1 MDNFIGWLEA
11 HDKLAGWA
19 QFIGAM
25 LALAL
30 TYFTVFAPIWR
41 QKRRLRNAGTR
52 LLAHG
57 YEAIESY
64 HRTSAHFAPFTLSLR
79 QASLTMAIVA
89 EEMSRFPIYEIDD
102 QNSYSLAR
110 RLVAM
115 GAILRALKLFLDSA
129 TDELGDRPATMEEH
143 EAIRSFVGGRL
154 TEAHA
159 LLTGAK
165 LTRPEWPNTSEED
178 PKQNSR

>member
-1 MDNFIGWLEA
+1 MDNFIGWLET

-30 TYFTVFAPIWR
+30 TYFTAFAPIWR
-41 QKRRLRNAGTR
+41 QKRRLRNAGAR
-52 LLAHG
+52 LLTHG

-64 HRTSAHFAPFTLSLR
+64 HRTSANFLPFALSLR
-79 QASLTMAIVA
+79 QASLTMTIMT
-89 EEMSRFPIYEIDD
+89 EEISRLPIYEVDN

-115 GAILRALKLFLDSA
+115 GATLGALKLFFDS
-129 TDELGDRPATMEEH
+129 TTEELGDRQATPEEH
-143 EAIRSFVGGRL
+143 EIIRSFVGERL
-154 TEAHA
+154 ALAHA
-159 LLTGAK
+159 LVTGAK
-165 LTRPEWPNTSEED
+165 LTRPEWPNTSETD
-178 PKQNSR
+178 PEQNR